1 MADPLLTA
9 MQLGRVLQSAR
20 KARRLS
26 QAEVGARLDLSQK
39 RISAMER
46 DPGTITAGQLLKLC
60 SVLGLELTIG
70 SKDAATAA
78 AGPGPTAAQ
87 GARRASGAGG
97 GKPEW

>member
-20 KARRLS
+20 KARGLT
-26 QAEVGARLDLSQK
+26 QAAVGTRLDLSQK

-70 SKDAATAA
+70 SKEPEAAA
-78 AGPGPTAAQ
+78 AGPGPLAAQ
-87 GARRASGAGG
+87 GARSGGE
-97 GKPEW
+97 PEW